1 MATTLPAT
9 IAPPADLAPG
19 DAPLR
24 VITLGDFRVSGPGGP
39 VQPADWGRDKAVQL
53 FQYLVTRRRRIVERE
68 AIVDALWPELAAAAA
83 ERDFKVA
90 LNAVL
95 NALEPGRPPR
105 AASRFVRRVGSAYGL
120 VVEEAW
126 IDVDALE
133 AHVAAGN
140 RERLRDPAAAIAHYR
155 AAEALYRGDYLPAR
169 RYEDW
174 SSPERER
181 VQVLALGA
189 LAMLAE
195 LLVDETPLEAIRLA
209 QRVLESDPVRE
220 DAWRLLMRAHMAGG
234 NRALALRAWE
244 ACVAALEREL
254 GLEPLPETAAVYRRV
269 LAGAAGAPD
278 PARARE
284 GR

>member
-9 IAPPADLAPG
+9 LAPS
-19 DAPLR
+19 DDPASAAAPLR
-24 VITLGDFRVSGPGGP
+24 VRTLGDFRVWGPGGAVEP
-39 VQPADWGRDKAVQL
+39 SDWGRDKAVQL
-53 FQYLVTRRRRIVERE
+53 FQYLVTRRRRIEERE
-68 AIVDALWPELAAAAA
+68 AIVDALWPELDAAAA

-95 NALEPGRPPR
+95 NALEPARPPR
-105 AASRFVRRVGSAYGL
+105 APSRFVRRVGSAYGL
-120 VVEEAW
+120 ATEEAW

-140 RERLRDPAAAIAHYR
+140 RDRHRDPAAAAAHYR
-155 AAEALYRGDYLPAR
+155 AAEALYQGDYLPAR

-189 LAMLAE
+189 MTMLAE

-220 DAWRLLMRAHMAGG
+220 DAWRLLMRAHMASG

-244 ACVAALEREL
+244 ACRAALQHEL
-254 GLEPLPETAAVYRRV
+254 GLEPLPETAAVYRRA
-269 LAGAAGAPD
+269 LAGVAAGAPD
-278 PARARE
+278 AAR
-284 GR
+284 